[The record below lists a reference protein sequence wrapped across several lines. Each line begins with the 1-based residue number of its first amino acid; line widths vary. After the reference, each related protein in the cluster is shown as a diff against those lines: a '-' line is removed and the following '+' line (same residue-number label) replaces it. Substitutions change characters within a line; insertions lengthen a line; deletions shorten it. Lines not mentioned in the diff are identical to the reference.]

1 MKIFDIKWDVTDSGS
16 TIEEEQ
22 YLLSSLPTEV
32 IISDPDDI
40 KEIEN
45 MYDGDSYIAD
55 YLSDKYGY
63 CVESFRGEK
72 NESMEL

>member
-1 MKIFDIKWDVTDSGS
+1 MRIYDIKWDVTDSDN

-22 YLLSSLPTEV
+22 YLLLTLPKEV
-32 IISDPDDI
+32 IISDSDDI

-63 CVESFRGEK
+63 CVESFRVDK
-72 NESMEL
+72 